1 MIKVLY
7 PSCDFMR
14 KSSCRHFQ
22 FWRQRIKTVSIAH
35 NPEKLLLDY
44 ALYFLGTNLWTV
56 KERTYYYEKIISIL
70 LALSMLFSLN
80 TVAFAAESGTTDE
93 LQIVEENG
101 TRTVSLNDGE
111 LTYIVT
117 YDTVNNTICVAQ
129 KDNNTGLVEYGT
141 VESTEITENSLV
153 SARSKIHQDT
163 FCNYEYDI
171 YTGSPNEWNLERPKE
186 TGSGQNYFMV
196 YENSSNS
203 SQLDSWFNAVNSLND
218 KEWQAVSSYGAALVT
233 SAAAGFISGMAV
245 ASGGILTPGAIT
257 AIVAAT
263 GATGTAA
270 VLLTQVGTQCNVCLR
285 AYWNVYNA
293 TDNMHF

>member
-218 KEWQAVSSYGAALVT
+218 KEWQAVSSYGVALVT

>member
-1 MIKVLY
+1 MQVTDLKAILDYEHNEQWLAALNCYKGIWDHNPTDDVAIRYCFFCWYLIWQWEQI
-7 PSCDFMR
+7 DFPGEDISFEA
-14 KSSCRHFQ
+14 K
-22 FWRQRIKTVSIAH
+22 ITVDNRMGISKAELEHTLSSIACGYSNNFQIEYKCILVH
-35 NPEKLLLDY
+35 LKRLIPY
-44 ALYFLGTNLWTV
+44 A
-56 KERTYYYEKIISIL
+56 
-70 LALSMLFSLN
+70 FS
-80 TVAFAAESGTTDE
+80 FS
-93 LQIVEENG
+93 
-101 TRTVSLNDGE
+101 
-111 LTYIVT
+111 
-117 YDTVNNTICVAQ
+117 NNTICVAQ

-218 KEWQAVSSYGAALVT
+218 KEWQAVSSYGVALVT